1 MPTNYLYALLPVG
14 FLLVLTAQSD
24 YQAGTFSYGYYG
36 AAVVLLAMIFWA
48 YQRVKRFDR
57 YVVFPLVLDT
67 DTLVE
72 IAAAFAGIHP
82 CVAFRPEAGTS
93 SYYARGGNELLLYP
107 LGPYGAH
114 YELRLK
120 ADPDAVRILCRSAPN
135 QGAWYPMQR
144 GRFLATVYA
153 LLAAR
158 ARGLEPQTVGEKL
171 KHQETD
177 ADMNA
182 GFWQSGRAGRYG
194 LTLLIYL
201 PLAAMGVS
209 MMSADTPWLGLALVG
224 ISTAFLL
231 LYIRSELQAAARRRA
246 HRQQ

>member
-1 MPTNYLYALLPVG
+1 MPTNYLYALIPVG
-14 FLLVLTAQSD
+14 FLLFFTAQSD
-24 YQAGTFSYGYYG
+24 YQAGTFSYEYYG
-36 AAVVLLAMIFWA
+36 VAVVLTAMIVWA
-48 YQRVKRFDR
+48 YRHVKRFDR
-57 YVVFPLVLDT
+57 YVLYPQVLDT
-67 DTLVE
+67 DALVE

-82 CVAFRPEAGTS
+82 CVAFRPEAKTS

-120 ADPDAVRILCRSAPN
+120 ADPEAVRILCRSAPN
-135 QGAWYPMQR
+135 QGALYPRQR
-144 GRFLATVYA
+144 GRYLATVYA
-153 LLAAR
+153 LLTAS
-158 ARGLEPQTVGEKL
+158 ARGSELQAVGEKL
-171 KHQETD
+171 QHQEID
-177 ADMNA
+177 AEMNA

-194 LTLLIYL
+194 LTLLVYL

-209 MMSADTPWLGLALVG
+209 MMSANKPWLGLALVG

-246 HRQQ
+246 HRQ